1 MRLDHERPPAGPLRL
16 LAAAVALLTRLPAG
30 GEVSPTDLP
39 RATAAFPAVGA
50 LVAGVAVAVRAGGE
64 PLVGASAATV
74 AAVLAVVAVTG
85 ALHEDGLADVADG
98 LWGGR
103 DPAARLAIMR
113 DSHVGAYGVI
123 ALVGALGLQVTVLAP
138 LSVPAFA
145 GAAVAGHVLSRA
157 AVPVLAR
164 WVAPADGSGL
174 GAGVAG
180 GPGWVGWLAVA
191 VVAVG
196 ATTGAAAAAAHAGWA
211 PVPLVA
217 GGLAAWAVGVVLCR
231 RVGGITGDGYGAM
244 IVVVQVV
251 AMASIAVLA
260 RLG

>member
-64 PLVGASAATV
+64 PLVGTSAATV

-98 LWGGR
+98 LWGAR

-123 ALVGALGLQVTVLAP
+123 APVRAP
-138 LSVPAFA
+138 
-145 GAAVAGHVLSRA
+145 
-157 AVPVLAR
+157 
-164 WVAPADGSGL
+164 
-174 GAGVAG
+174 
-180 GPGWVGWLAVA
+180 GPGARIPRVMRLDHERPPAGPLRLLA
-191 VVAVG
+191 
-196 ATTGAAAAAAHAGWA
+196 AAAAAAHAGWA
-211 PVPLVA
+211 PVPLVV
-217 GGLAAWAVGVVLCR
+217 GGLAARAVGVVLRR
-231 RVGGITGDGYGAM
+231 RVGGITGDGYGAA
-244 IVVVQVV
+244 IVVIQVV
-251 AMASIAVLA
+251 AMVSIAVLA